1 MIPIFARINELFRE
15 RVVKTV
21 FQHWTFRSAM
31 LGFIIFLATFFVLII
46 DVVPGKVDVQLGEES
61 KIEIK
66 APRAVENR
74 VRTEELRKQAGLRIV
89 AEAPGLD
96 EYYRI
101 STTTAINVTET
112 AKAIFKEMKSL
123 AIKRE
128 QLEDQYLDSDI
139 SVFAAR
145 LETDYDVRIPRAF
158 IDSILELPIDSIE
171 SIETSSVELISNS
184 MRNERISSSNL
195 SSVLLGVLTRVE
207 QLDMPEKAVPFVTEL
222 ISQVIRP
229 NLVLDDQMVE
239 RRREEAARIVNPEM
253 IRKGQVVVSRGDV
266 VTAEHIEILKD
277 LGLFGEGM
285 HYSIL
290 AGMALLVFALFTL
303 VTIFIYQHDK
313 AALKNQK
320 VIALIGLI
328 FLVTTGLMKLLNVI
342 SILIGSVWIGYL
354 VPVAFGTILVTVLIN
369 SRMGIIL
376 SIVLSCIAAVVWDD
390 SIVVSLVALAG
401 GLVGVFS
408 ISKVSQRSDLIRA
421 GLWVGLANVS
431 AIASLGLIYS
441 DRPSDILVQS
451 TLGIVNGLMSSI
463 LAIGCLPFLEH
474 IFGLTSSVRL
484 LEISNPNHPLLKQL
498 LLSAPGTYH
507 HSIMVGN
514 LAEAST
520 EAIGANTVVARVG
533 AYYHDIGKM
542 KRPYFFTENQFAND
556 NPHDKIA
563 PSLSTLI
570 ITSHVKDGVE
580 MARQYRLPEV
590 ILDIIQ
596 QHHGTTTVSCFYHRA
611 VTENGET
618 VDEAE
623 FKYSGPRPQTR
634 EAAMV
639 MLADSVEAAVRSLT
653 QPTAGKIEGL
663 VRKIIK
669 DRLNTGEFDEC
680 DITLRDLDLAA
691 GAFVS
696 VLTGIFHS
704 RVEYPEGFIKEVE
717 RRKAE

>member
-1 MIPIFARINELFRE
+1 MIPMFVRIGELFRE
-15 RVVKTV
+15 RVVKSM
-21 FQHWTFRSAM
+21 FRHWVVRSAV
-31 LGFIIFLATFFVLII
+31 LGFVIFLAVFFVLIVN
-46 DVVPGKVDVQLGEES
+46 VVPGKVDVQLGEES

-66 APRAVENR
+66 APRTVENR
-74 VRTEELRKQAGLRIV
+74 VKTEELRKQAGLRIV

-101 STTTAINVTET
+101 STTTAINATET
-112 AKAIFKEMKSL
+112 AKAIFKEMKAL
-123 AIKRE
+123 AAKKE
-128 QLEDQYLDSDI
+128 ELAGEYLDSDI
-139 SVFAAR
+139 ALFATR
-145 LETDYDVRIPRAF
+145 LESDYGVKIPVAF
-158 IDSILELPIDSIE
+158 IGSILELSVEGIE
-171 SIETSSVELISNS
+171 EIEASSVELISDA
-184 MRNERISSSNL
+184 MRNERITNDSL
-195 SSVLLGVLTRVE
+195 SSVVSGILTRVE
-207 QLDMPEKAVPFVTEL
+207 QLDMPERAVPFVTEL
-222 ISQVIRP
+222 ISQVIKP

-239 RRREEAARIVNPEM
+239 RKREEAERAVNPEI
-253 IRKGQVVVSRGDV
+253 IRKGQVIIGRGDI

-277 LGLFGEGM
+277 LGLFGEGI
-285 HYSIL
+285 HYNIL
-290 AGMALLVFALFTL
+290 AGMAIFVFALFVL
-303 VTIFIYQHDK
+303 VTIFMYQHDR
-313 AALKNQK
+313 AILESQK
-320 VIALIGLI
+320 SIALIGLI
-328 FLVTTGLMKLLNVI
+328 LIITTGLMKLFSEI
-342 SILIGSVWIGYL
+342 SVLTGSVWIGYL

-376 SIVLSCIAAVVWDD
+376 SIVLSAIAAVVWDD
-390 SIVVSLVALAG
+390 SIVIALVALAG

-421 GLWVGLANVS
+421 GLWVGLGNVS
-431 AIASLGLIYS
+431 AISSLGMIFG
-441 DRPSDILVQS
+441 DRLTDILIQNS
-451 TLGIVNGLMSSI
+451 LGVLNGLVSSV

-474 IFGLTSSVRL
+474 LFGLTSSVRL

-498 LLSAPGTYH
+498 LLTAPGTYH

-514 LAEAST
+514 LAEAAS
-520 EAIGANTVVARVG
+520 EAIGANAVIARVG

-580 MARQYRLPEV
+580 LARQYKLPEV
-590 ILDIIQ
+590 ILDVIQ

-611 VTENGET
+611 VKENGDD
-618 VDEAE
+618 VDEAD
-623 FKYSGPRPQTR
+623 FKYVGPKPQTR

-639 MLADSVEAAVRSLT
+639 MLADAVEAAVRSLS
-653 QPTAGKIEGL
+653 QPTPGKIEGV

-669 DRLNTGEFDEC
+669 DRLNAGEFDEC

-691 GAFVS
+691 EAFVN

-717 RRKAE
+717 RKAE